1 MKQFLSIILRN
12 QFNLFY
18 RFGYTFIPKSQ
29 LVEFDGNINNET
41 QESII
46 KQFKTVA
53 PFEYDE
59 EYLILHLEKEIIN
72 ESDFIQFD
80 IQDIVAVYPLSLQAK
95 TSIES
100 KIDQR
105 IRLEKPIF
113 ETILP
118 KIETEIESKEVE
130 KAISALWTIC
140 KIEDPLEKYV
150 ANIGLEN
157 IFNGLEFRKHGTKA
171 NKIQNGNYWEYLI
184 AYDRFDYFPNSTLGY
199 FYDAGQVFAFSKG
212 FPTFEGSGIH
222 NFLEKLNS
230 GNPSAKL
237 PDIIKH
243 LETEEQLKSYVSQTT
258 TSDIKQY
265 IVAPLYLMLRD
276 EIRKSDDISQTKLFK
291 NLDYLKKFED
301 NFNYVAILLG
311 AFFGF
316 RKFYDNYYE
325 ALNLR
330 FYKDF
335 KAPKK
340 QTEKEELQE
349 KVDTILKTDNLVKTA
364 TKEKQVKETEP
375 TKEEK
380 LTETTSVKEQNL
392 LTRKQQ
398 TEIIVEKQNVI
409 SNTQQDDNKVV
420 VSDIT
425 SQYQKIIE
433 QALDKQSEVKLTD
446 IAKLIK
452 AEIGN
457 KVQNGIVEDVARQ
470 MSGIEII
477 KIGRAKG
484 VKRTTGTL
492 FNVQQQ
498 TLLVAHLQNNA
509 QSNGQSQV
517 LQKSHQAN
525 TPRQTK

>member
-29 LVEFDGNINNET
+29 LVKFDGKINNET
-41 QESII
+41 QDSII

-59 EYLILHLEKEIIN
+59 EYLILHLEKEITN

-80 IQDIVAVYPLSLQAK
+80 IQDIVAVYPLSQQAK
-95 TSIES
+95 ASIES

-113 ETILP
+113 EAILP
-118 KIETEIESKEVE
+118 LIETEIENKEVE
-130 KAISALWTIC
+130 KAISALWKIC
-140 KIEDPLEKYV
+140 KIESPIENYI

-199 FYDAGQVFAFSKG
+199 FYDSGQVFAYSKG
-212 FPTFEGSGIH
+212 LPTFEGSGIH
-222 NFLEKLNS
+222 QFLEKLNFA
-230 GNPSAKL
+230 NPTAKL
-237 PDIIKH
+237 PDIIKY
-243 LETEEQLKSYVSQTT
+243 LETEEQLKGYVSQTT

-276 EIRKSDDISQTKLFK
+276 EIRKSDDIAQTKLFK
-291 NLDYLKKFED
+291 NLEYLKKFD
-301 NFNYVAILLG
+301 DSFNYAVILLG

-325 ALNLR
+325 VLNLR

-335 KAPKK
+335 KAPQK

-349 KVDTILKTDNLVKTA
+349 KVHTILETDNSVKTV
-364 TKEKQVKETEP
+364 TEEEQVKETQTE
-375 TKEEK
+375 TTNEEK
-380 LTETTSVKEQNL
+380 LIETTSVEEQNL
-392 LTRKQQ
+392 LTKEQQ
-398 TEIIVEKQNVI
+398 AEMTVGKHNDI
-409 SNTQQDDNKVV
+409 SNTQQDDNKEV
-420 VSDIT
+420 VSDFT

-433 QALDKQSEVKLTD
+433 DLLQNQVEVKL
-446 IAKLIK
+446 KEIK
-452 AEIGN
+452 GN
-457 KVQNGIVEDVARQ
+457 IKKQLNETKTVDELK
-470 MSGIEII
+470 EII
-477 KIGRAKG
+477 VKLKIE
-484 VKRTTGTL
+484 VES
-492 FNVQQQ
+492 VQGK
-498 TLLVAHLQNNA
+498 T
-509 QSNGQSQV
+509 
-517 LQKSHQAN
+517 N
-525 TPRQTK
+525 TIKKLNS